1 MRNRIVAGVLVLVIL
16 LSMTLVGCSN
26 PKPGD
31 STSAPTAVQPSVTQS
46 SEENSSAKPDDS
58 NVPNETVASEVTEP
72 SATEASDV
80 TTIEPSLE
88 PTAEPTIEPTE
99 EPTQEPAV
107 LPTEPPVITEPVEET
122 DEFGL
127 TDRQRNSYSML
138 YFLAITAEEIR
149 ISNDNSLVLDD
160 IYTSLFNDINPGAID
175 ETTQNHLENLRDV
188 IEDYIDISTKR
199 ERLQFIYNQE
209 KAASI
214 RSAVPNPLA
223 ILSMTNSLDWRKMA
237 ASVVYTVVDSYNNYQ
252 KANEA
257 ADMEFL
263 MNGWELDDEA
273 TEAMRKNR
281 RRAFNYMVDIVQEY
295 ALDGKLTLSENA
307 IETFA
312 EICEIDSLQE
322 KIRRL
327 ESAEGTYQLLGNYWL
342 ELADCYFEA
351 KQYRK
356 CLECVDTYNDLST
369 GIYRKDYNYV
379 RILPKAIVAA
389 QNTSWG
395 SSYITKVV
403 TFADDIIEN
412 TDQKEWS
419 VRYFAAQ
426 AYIDLYS
433 RTNERTYLE
442 KAYNIAYDNMTI
454 LLDGQRELNSTY
466 LAEVKEVPI
475 EEPDYRYMTEAQK
488 KDAEKKYNEEKKR
501 LKAYNNELKDARETE
516 LPPLY
521 EPLVLNCDLLFALA
535 EEMNISKSEQ
545 RKIADILQTDS
556 NGIFLSDAINDRY
569 SFSDEGS
576 KYSIQFDQNRITI
589 PVSLLSSESKV
600 VVKATDRGSTTT
612 FDDYTVKEVKREG
625 ATVDTFTAYYTSKSI
640 DKFTW
645 SSSCR
650 VSVEIYNGNTY
661 DPIIFKYKVT
671 EYKDNWV
678 IADKVVFEEV

>member
-1 MRNRIVAGVLVLVIL
+1 MRKRIVSGVLVLVIL
-16 LSMTLVGCSN
+16 LSSTLTGCSN
-26 PKPGD
+26 TKSEE
-31 STSAPTAVQPSVTQS
+31 STSMPTVEQPTVTPSSEPSSDKVQDETSVPTATVT
-46 SEENSSAKPDDS
+46 P
-58 NVPNETVASEVTEP
+58 
-72 SATEASDV
+72 
-80 TTIEPSLE
+80 E
-88 PTAEPTIEPTE
+88 PTAPSEPEPTVETTVEPTLE
-99 EPTQEPAV
+99 TTEP
-107 LPTEPPVITEPVEET
+107 PTEPPIVTEPKEET

-127 TDRQRNSYSML
+127 TDQQRNSYSML

-149 ISNDNSLVLDD
+149 ISSDNSLILDD

-175 ETTQNHLENLRDV
+175 ETTQTHLENLRDI

-214 RSAVPNPLA
+214 RSAVPNPLS

-237 ASVVYTVVDSYNNYQ
+237 TSVVYTVVDSYNNYK
-252 KANEA
+252 KASEA

-295 ALDGKLTLSENA
+295 ALDGKLTLSESA

-312 EICEIDSLQE
+312 EICGIEALQE

-351 KQYRK
+351 KQYKK
-356 CLECVDTYNDLST
+356 CLECVEAYNNLAT

-389 QNTSWG
+389 QNTSRG
-395 SSYITKVV
+395 SAYITTVA

-426 AYIDLYS
+426 TYLDLYA
-433 RTNERTYLE
+433 RTNDRTYLE
-442 KAYNIAYDNMTI
+442 KAYDIAYDNMTV
-454 LLDGQRELNSTY
+454 LLDDQRELNSIY

-475 EEPDYRYMTEAQK
+475 TEPDYRYMTEAQK
-488 KDAEKKYNEEKKR
+488 KDAERKFNEEKKR
-501 LKAYNNELKDARETE
+501 LKAYNKELKDARATE

-535 EEMNISKSEQ
+535 EEMNIGRTEQ
-545 RKIADILQTDS
+545 RKIEDILQVGS
-556 NGIFLSDAINDRY
+556 NGIFLSDIINDRY
-569 SFSDEGS
+569 SFSDYVPE
-576 KYSIQFDQNRITI
+576 YSIQFDQNRITI
-589 PVSLLSSESKV
+589 PASLLSSESAV
-600 VVKATDRGSTTT
+600 VVKVTDGVRTTT
-612 FDDYTVKEVKREG
+612 FDDYTVTEVKREG
-625 ATVDTFTAYYTSKSI
+625 SAVDTFTAYYTSKLI
-640 DKFTW
+640 GEYTW
-645 SSSCR
+645 STSCH
-650 VSVEIYNGNTY
+650 VTVEIHNGNTY
-661 DPIIFKYKVT
+661 EPSIFKYKVV